1 MAVVSALV
9 MQAVK
14 VTYDAFLDIDKVYN
28 LLLQTLL
35 AVLVGGA
42 TYIGGAWQWRIPEIR
57 K

>member
-1 MAVVSALV
+1 